1 MFGTFSPAN
10 LEFTILADIERDWTV
25 FIVILIVG
33 SGQGLVTGW
42 IETLHIQ
49 S

>member
-33 SGQGLVTGW
+33 RKWSRIG
-42 IETLHIQ
+42 HRMD
-49 S
+49 